1 MSSEHEACIIV
12 YDDCRKM
19 FILAT
24 IKPKS
29 LPDAAPTNNNTKQ
42 DELRQA
48 MIARFGNEGFN

>member
-12 YDDCRKM
+12 YVNSREL

-29 LPDAAPTNNNTKQ
+29 LPDAATTNNKTKQ

-48 MIARFGNEGFN
+48 MIDCFGNSRFN